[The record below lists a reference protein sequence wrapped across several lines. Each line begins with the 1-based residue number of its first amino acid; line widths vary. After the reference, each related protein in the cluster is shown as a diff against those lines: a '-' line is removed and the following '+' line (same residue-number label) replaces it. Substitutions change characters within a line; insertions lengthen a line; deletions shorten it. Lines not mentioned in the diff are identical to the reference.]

1 MKSSDPLSEKVEQLH
16 EEVRMRLKEKQSHDQ
31 IFKSL
36 EESGLEPYYIK
47 TVIQNVE
54 DEKADKKSFRNSM
67 IMGLG
72 YIIGGII
79 INIFSYKFA
88 VESGSFAFYIFWG
101 IVAVGIVTIIR
112 GFILYRK

>member
-1 MKSSDPLSEKVEQLH
+1 MKSSDPLSEKVERLH
-16 EEVRMRLKEKQSHDQ
+16 EEVRMRLKQNQSHEQ

-36 EESGLEPYYIK
+36 EEKGLEPYYIK
-47 TVIQNVE
+47 TVIQNIE

-72 YIIGGII
+72 YVIGGLL
-79 INIFSYKFA
+79 INYFSYKFA
-88 VESGSFAFYIFWG
+88 VESGSFVIYIFWG